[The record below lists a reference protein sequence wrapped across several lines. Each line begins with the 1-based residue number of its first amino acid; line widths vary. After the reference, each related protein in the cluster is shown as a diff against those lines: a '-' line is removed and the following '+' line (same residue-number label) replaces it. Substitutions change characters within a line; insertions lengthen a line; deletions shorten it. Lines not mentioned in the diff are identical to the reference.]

1 MQSTDRRRLA
11 TLSLLTLSLLASP
24 ARGDLAPMPRERE
37 AGKQAVP
44 APQIPPPAPIAQ
56 PAPIA
61 PPAPITAPPP
71 APPAPPPLTDKPE
84 ASLYDTPAAALAAIV
99 ARAEQD
105 AGQPPRVVAFGEYHE
120 TIKNGGVP
128 SALKRF
134 TLQLL
139 PVLQPLTSDLVL
151 ETWITEGGCGKEE
164 KAVVKDVEKTTQRPV
179 TTEDEL
185 VTLAKQAKASGVQ
198 PHILNLSCKD
208 YQELL
213 DGKGQVDYEKM
224 LKFLAE
230 QLHKKVVTIGKARA
244 DKGVSKI
251 VAVYGGALHNDL
263 YPQEELRPFTF
274 GPTADAAAPGRYL
287 EVDLYVP
294 EFITNDESLR
304 AQPFFAVWRKA
315 QRPGKTVVVRRG
327 PRSFILLF
335 PVTPKSAKKALVRP

>member
-11 TLSLLTLSLLASP
+11 ALSLLTLTLLAP
-24 ARGDLAPMPRERE
+24 RADADLSPMPRERE
-37 AGKQAVP
+37 AGSKQAVP
-44 APQIPPPAPIAQ
+44 APQLPPPAPAS
-56 PAPIA
+56 
-61 PPAPITAPPP
+61 PP
-71 APPAPPPLTDKPE
+71 APPAPAPPPPTLTDKPE
-84 ASLYDTPAAALAAIV
+84 ASLHDTPEAALAAIV
-99 ARAEQD
+99 ARAEKD

-120 TIKNGGVP
+120 TTKNGGVP

-134 TLQLL
+134 TQQLL

-185 VTLAKQAKASGVQ
+185 VTLARQAKAGGVQ

-230 QLHKKVVTIGKARA
+230 QLHKKVVTVGKARA
-244 DKGVSKI
+244 DRGVSKI

-274 GPTADAAAPGRYL
+274 GPAADAAAPGRYL
-287 EVDLYVP
+287 EIDLYVP
-294 EFITNDESLR
+294 EFITGDESLR
-304 AQPFFAVWRKA
+304 SQPFYPLWRTA

-335 PVTPKSAKKALVRP
+335 PATRPLKSPKKAPGRP